1 MIISTSKSWLLTALL
16 CISLMA
22 GAQQRANAVFHEV
35 KNKEV
40 VQSILPKAEKIEKE
54 NNYWFRILDKTT
66 QQQ

>member
-22 GAQQRANAVFHEV
+22 VAQQRANAVFHEV

-40 VQSILPKAEKIEKE
+40 IQSILPKAEKIEKE
-54 NNYWFRILDKTT
+54 NNY
-66 QQQ
+66 